1 MKLERTKNAKRNI
14 IFGVFLN
21 VYQILVP
28 FLMRTAMIYL
38 LGMEYLGL
46 NNLFTS
52 ILQVLN
58 LAELGIGSA
67 MVYSMY
73 EPIINDDVKTIRALL
88 NMYRRYY
95 HVIGMVVLIAGL
107 VLLPFLPFLIKM
119 DTVPEDINV
128 YLLYLLYLGTTVLS
142 YLLFSYKSSLLTAH
156 QRSDVISKITLITNT
171 VQYVIQFAVLI
182 LFQNYYYYVIA
193 ILVTQVLT
201 NLMIAW
207 IVKKMYPSYYPQGS
221 LDEKITRRI
230 NGRVRDLFTAKLGGV
245 IVNSADTVVISA
257 FLGLTVLAVYQNY
270 YYILSAI
277 FGFVIVVFNACSAG
291 IGNSLIVET
300 KEKNYHDFCT
310 FTLLIGW
317 ISGFCASCLL
327 CLYQPFMEMWVGRD
341 NMLSFQFVIV
351 LVAYY
356 FIYEI
361 NQMLNVYKDA
371 AGIWHEDRFRPLVTA
386 LGNLVMNLILVQ
398 ICGLYGILISTII
411 SMVFIGMPWLLGNL
425 FTVLFQRSPWQ
436 YILRLL
442 YYTVVSAGA
451 AVLAYVC
458 ASLIS
463 AGGIAGFVLKAAVC
477 IVIPNFVF
485 FVMYH
490 RLPEFQSLRQLVY
503 RMTGKKKVY

>member
-156 QRSDVISKITLITNT
+156 QRTDVISKITLITNT

-207 IVKKMYPSYYPQGS
+207 IVKKMYPSY
-221 LDEKITRRI
+221 R
-230 NGRVRDLFTAKLGGV
+230 
-245 IVNSADTVVISA
+245 
-257 FLGLTVLAVYQNY
+257 VYQFFPGMRKMSNK
-270 YYILSAI
+270 
-277 FGFVIVVFNACSAG
+277 IV
-291 IGNSLIVET
+291 
-300 KEKNYHDFCT
+300 
-310 FTLLIGW
+310 
-317 ISGFCASCLL
+317 CLKR
-327 CLYQPFMEMWVGRD
+327 V
-341 NMLSFQFVIV
+341 
-351 LVAYY
+351 
-356 FIYEI
+356 
-361 NQMLNVYKDA
+361 
-371 AGIWHEDRFRPLVTA
+371 
-386 LGNLVMNLILVQ
+386 
-398 ICGLYGILISTII
+398 
-411 SMVFIGMPWLLGNL
+411 
-425 FTVLFQRSPWQ
+425 
-436 YILRLL
+436 
-442 YYTVVSAGA
+442 
-451 AVLAYVC
+451 
-458 ASLIS
+458 
-463 AGGIAGFVLKAAVC
+463 
-477 IVIPNFVF
+477 
-485 FVMYH
+485 
-490 RLPEFQSLRQLVY
+490 
-503 RMTGKKKVY
+503 